1 MERKAEPGGA
11 RAEMVPAGPL
21 ALNWWETELP
31 EATRKANGRAG
42 WLLMSQQPG
51 RSAQW
56 VAAGAG
62 CDGQQGME
70 CGPCEQQPDGVARVT
85 EWVAC
90 RCIGAIRTWHFEP
103 WPEAG
108 GIARPASAHR
118 TMTNDST
125 NDKLLRIA
133 LREIMPNSLLLLAT
147 QPSVTGVTARWFDGA
162 GVKRVLLSGCPLGGP
177 LFLTIHSHPHSCT
190 ENRR

>member
-1 MERKAEPGGA
+1 
-11 RAEMVPAGPL
+11 MVPAGPL
-21 ALNWWETELP
+21 ALSWGVKELP
-31 EATRKANGRAG
+31 EATRTANGLAG

-56 VAAGAG
+56 VAADAG
-62 CDGQQGME
+62 CDGQQGMV

-85 EWVAC
+85 EWAAC

-133 LREIMPNSLLLLAT
+133 LREIMPISLLLPAT
-147 QPSVTGVTARWFDGA
+147 QPSVTNVTVLWFDGA
-162 GVKRVLLSGCPLGGP
+162 GPKRALLSWRPLGVP

>member
-11 RAEMVPAGPL
+11 GAEIVPAGPL
-21 ALNWWETELP
+21 ALNWGVKELP
-31 EATRKANGRAG
+31 KATRTANGLAG

-56 VAAGAG
+56 VAADAG

-70 CGPCEQQPDGVARVT
+70 CGPWWQQPDGVARVT
-85 EWVAC
+85 EWAAC
-90 RCIGAIRTWHFEP
+90 RCIGAIPTWHLEP

-133 LREIMPNSLLLLAT
+133 LREIMPISLLLAAT
-147 QPSVTGVTARWFDGA
+147 QPSVTSVTALWFDGA
-162 GVKRVLLSGCPLGGP
+162 GVKGVMP
-177 LFLTIHSHPHSCT
+177 I
-190 ENRR
+190 

>member
-11 RAEMVPAGPL
+11 GAEMVPAGPL
-21 ALNWWETELP
+21 ALNWGVKELP
-31 EATRKANGRAG
+31 EATRKANGLAG

-70 CGPCEQQPDGVARVT
+70 CGPCGQQPDGVARVT

-118 TMTNDST
+118 MMTSDST
-125 NDKLLRIA
+125 NDKPLRIA
-133 LREIMPNSLLLLAT
+133 LREIMPISLLLPAT
-147 QPSVTGVTARWFDGA
+147 QPSVTSVTAHWFDGA
-162 GVKRVLLSGCPLGGP
+162 GLKRVLVSGRPLGGP

-190 ENRR
+190 ENGR